1 MTHRDDNDGIAVRE
15 QLLHR
20 LLRQL
25 PSVSGL
31 DFEKRAPRPGTNSV
45 PDCGQD
51 KKHGF
56 ISGDSG
62 CFSVLSTTFG
72 DRLLRQLPASRAFS
86 S

>member
-1 MTHRDDNDGIAVRE
+1 MTHRDENDGFTVRE

-31 DFEKRAPRPGTNSV
+31 DFEKRAPIPGTNFV

-51 KKHGF
+51 KTWF
-56 ISGDSG
+56 YN
-62 CFSVLSTTFG
+62 
-72 DRLLRQLPASRAFS
+72 
-86 S
+86 